1 MFNTKSMNGFMN
13 SPACPASHPIRMP
26 QVAYETVWDTRQ
38 FNSLWAAG
46 TPNPFVWS
54 FEGTGAGTHA
64 DYLFGYV
71 SFPLNA
77 GVIRAKLCQSWK
89 GDSLQRAIDRS
100 ECFYDGCGSIKKQA
114 MSLANQCTIKE
125 TVKEE
130 TNGCKFISWFDAIL
144 LSATGDALFSIQ

>member
-26 QVAYETVWDTRQ
+26 QVAYETVWDTRE
-38 FNSLWAAG
+38 FNSLWTAG

-71 SFPLNA
+71 FQPFHMR
-77 GVIRAKLCQSWK
+77 I
-89 GDSLQRAIDRS
+89 
-100 ECFYDGCGSIKKQA
+100 
-114 MSLANQCTIKE
+114 
-125 TVKEE
+125 
-130 TNGCKFISWFDAIL
+130 
-144 LSATGDALFSIQ
+144 